1 MQYILKLCN
10 SWTLSRVS
18 LWHYNGYAVEF
29 SLANL
34 ILQMVAWGSV
44 WDVNNCLLFL
54 PVVLS
59 IFMRSL

>member
-54 PVVLS
+54 PVVL
-59 IFMRSL
+59 